1 MSKSKVRANKKTVRG
16 LHVEMSQSNRSNK
29 YVVNIDDSTS
39 PSPAKHATDLATKS
53 PRVLVFEDEI

>member
-16 LHVEMSQSNRSNK
+16 QHIEMSQSNRSNK

-39 PSPAKHATDLATKS
+39 PSPAKHAAELAT
-53 PRVLVFEDEI
+53 

>member
-16 LHVEMSQSNRSNK
+16 QHIEMSQSNRSNK

-39 PSPAKHATDLATKS
+39 PSPAKHAAELTT
-53 PRVLVFEDEI
+53 